1 MLASIITGT
10 TWLIWSI
17 LMLSILPKD
26 VQLALSLWEGAI
38 FFILPI
44 VNHVGIFTAI
54 RRQNNLVQDAVS
66 GQNSVLF
73 RREKKAV
80 IDMFVIVVVLLL
92 CVAPVFVVNA
102 FKRFLRENFQIM
114 FAWST
119 SLVFVNSSINP
130 VIYLVRSR
138 EIRNAVRSILCF

>member
-1 MLASIITGT
+1 MLASVITGT

-17 LMLSILPKD
+17 LMLFILPED
-26 VQLALSLWEGAI
+26 VQIFFSLGVGVI

-66 GQNSVLF
+66 GQNFLF
-73 RREKKAV
+73 RREKKAA

-92 CVAPVFVVNA
+92 CVVPVLVVNT
-102 FKRFLRENFQIM
+102 FQRFLRENFQIM

-138 EIRNAVRSILCF
+138 EIRDAVRSMLCF

>member
-1 MLASIITGT
+1 MLASFITGT

-17 LMLSILPKD
+17 LMLFILPKD
-26 VQLALSLWEGAI
+26 VQFVLSLGEGAI

-44 VNHVGIFTAI
+44 VNHVGVFTAI
-54 RRQNNLVQDAVS
+54 RRQNEMVQDAVS

-73 RREKKAV
+73 RREKKAA

-92 CVAPVFVVNA
+92 CVAPVFLVNT
-102 FKRFLRENFQIM
+102 FERFLRENFQIM

-119 SLVFVNSSINP
+119 SLLFVNSSINP
-130 VIYLVRSR
+130 VIYLARSR
-138 EIRNAVRSILCF
+138 EIRDAVRSMLCF

>member
-17 LMLSILPKD
+17 LMLFILPKD
-26 VQLALSLWEGAI
+26 VQLALSLGVGVI

-44 VNHVGIFTAI
+44 VNNVGIFTAI

-73 RREKKAV
+73 RREKKAA
-80 IDMFVIVVVLLL
+80 IHMFVIVVVLLL
-92 CVAPVFVVNA
+92 CMVPVLVVNT
-102 FKRFLRENFQIM
+102 FQRFLRENFQVM
-114 FAWST
+114 FAWAT
-119 SLVFVNSSINP
+119 SLLFVNSSINP
-130 VIYLVRSR
+130 LIYLVRSR
-138 EIRNAVRSILCF
+138 EIRDAVRSMFCF